1 MQGHAGLMRLI
12 PLCTFLFMGLMYR
25 EVRRSFQGGHA
36 KCY

>member
-25 EVRRSFQGGHA
+25 EVRGKLTGWP
-36 KCY
+36 C